1 MKYWI
6 VVIFLGVSML
16 SACGGAGESPSGEP
30 DVQTDENLEIDNE
43 ENTDRE
49 MIEEAP

>member
-6 VVIFLGVSML
+6 VVLLGVSML
-16 SACGGAGESPSGEP
+16 SACGGAGKSPSGEP

-43 ENTDRE
+43 DNTNRE